1 MLLVLEESRMPD
13 TPNRFVALDIHKAYV
28 VIGAVDA
35 THAVVLPP
43 RRITLA
49 QFSDW
54 AGRHLLPTD
63 QVVLETT
70 INAWAFYDQLVP
82 LVSRVVVANPSQ
94 IKLIAASMV
103 KTDKRDTLVL
113 ARLLAANL
121 IPAVWV
127 PPPEVRELRALVTH
141 RQRLLK
147 QRTMA
152 KNRLQ
157 SLLHQHNLIP
167 PVSDPFAPSHQA
179 WWETFEQQ
187 LPPSERLRAQQD
199 RAVVTYLTALL
210 HTAEAELARV
220 SQQEPWK
227 AQVPFLIQLPGI
239 SVIGAMT
246 VLAAIGDISRFASA
260 KHLVGYAGL
269 GAQIHASGQVHR
281 SGSITRAGR
290 AELRTTLVEAAWT
303 AVRTSAWWR
312 ARYEHYTARMSAA
325 KAIVA
330 IARKLLVVIWHV
342 LTDRAADR
350 QADPVAVARRLFR
363 WGACH
368 HLATRS
374 GLSRG
379 GFVRK
384 ALDQIGVGQDLSR
397 LAINGSTYL
406 LKASG

>member
-1 MLLVLEESRMPD
+1 MFLILEEDSMPE
-13 TPNRFVALDIHKAYV
+13 TPARFVALDVHKAYV

-35 THAVVLPP
+35 TQTVVLPP
-43 RRITLA
+43 RRIALA

-54 AGRHLLPTD
+54 AGHHLLPTD

-82 LVSRVVVANPSQ
+82 LVSRVVVANPAH
-94 IKLIAASMV
+94 IKLIAASLV

-147 QRTMA
+147 QRTLA

-157 SLLHQHNLIP
+157 SLLHQHTLTP
-167 PVSDPFAPSHQA
+167 PGADPFAPSHQA
-179 WWETFEQQ
+179 WWETLEQH
-187 LPPSERLRAQQD
+187 LPSSERLRSHQD
-199 RAVVTYLTALL
+199 RAVVTYLTTLID
-210 HTAEAELARV
+210 TVEAELARV
-220 SQQEPWK
+220 SQEEPWK
-227 AQVPFLIQLPGI
+227 GQVPFLIQLPGI
-239 SVIGAMT
+239 SLIGAMT
-246 VLAAIGDISRFASA
+246 VLAAIGDISRFPSA

-269 GAQIHASGQVHR
+269 GARIHASGQVHR
-281 SGSITRAGR
+281 SGSITRTGR
-290 AELRTTLVEAAWT
+290 AELRTLLVEAAWT
-303 AVRTSAWWR
+303 SVRTSPWWR
-312 ARYEHYTARMSAA
+312 ARYEHLTARMPPA

-342 LTDRAADR
+342 LTERAADR

-363 WGACH
+363 WGATH

-379 GFVRK
+379 GFVRQ
-384 ALDQIGVGQDLSR
+384 ALDQIGVGQDLTR

>member
-1 MLLVLEESRMPD
+1 MSD
-13 TPNRFVALDIHKAYV
+13 TPARFVALDVHKAYV
-28 VIGAVDA
+28 VIGAVGG
-35 THAVVLPP
+35 TQTVVLAP
-43 RRITLA
+43 RRIALA
-49 QFSDW
+49 HFWDW

-63 QVVLETT
+63 HVVLETT
-70 INAWAFYDQLVP
+70 INAWTFYDQLAP
-82 LVSRVVVANPSQ
+82 LVSRVVVANPAH
-94 IKLIAASMV
+94 IKLIAASVV

-127 PPPEVRELRALVTH
+127 PPLEVRELRAVVTH
-141 RQRLLK
+141 RQRLVK

-157 SLLHQHNLIP
+157 SLLHQHNLTP
-167 PVSDPFAPSHQA
+167 PGADPFAPTHQT
-179 WWETFEQQ
+179 WWETLEHT
-187 LPPSERLRAQQD
+187 LPASERLRAQQD
-199 RAVVTYLTALL
+199 RALVAFLTTLI
-210 HTAEAELARV
+210 HTVEEELAQL
-220 SQQEPWK
+220 SQREPWRD
-227 AQVPFLIQLPGI
+227 QVPFLIQLPGI
-239 SVIGAMT
+239 GLLGAMT
-246 VLAAIGDISRFASA
+246 VLATIGDIRRFASS

-269 GAQIHASGQVHR
+269 GARIHASGQVYR
-281 SGSITRAGR
+281 SGSITRTGR
-290 AELRTTLVEAAWT
+290 SELRTILVEAAWT
-303 AVRTSAWWR
+303 TVRTSAWWR
-312 ARYEHYTARMSAA
+312 SRYEQLLTRMPAA

-330 IARKLLVVIWHV
+330 IARKLLLVIWHV
-342 LTDRAADR
+342 LSERAADR

-363 WGACH
+363 WGATH
-368 HLATRS
+368 HLATQS